1 MYIYRYIYIYIQIYI
16 YTDKY
21 TYIWL
26 KKMTSLR
33 LSPEIGSDWGNHPG
47 PTSPGPTLD
56 ALPGP
61 FAMRAL
67 TEWPWWWTSTLDLH
81 VLKHWGFPISVQCF
95 FFFSGKISYTW
106 LICGVRKVVRTM
118 NGGFNSII
126 IYTWL
131 HIKVLMRKSWTSGEN
146 HWTTR
151 GILQQSMFDYRMV
164 AGWIWITE
172 LEAWGKS
179 AGSCSK
185 SWTLW
190 FSTYIWD
197 R

>member
-1 MYIYRYIYIYIQIYI
+1 
-16 YTDKY
+16 
-21 TYIWL
+21 
-26 KKMTSLR
+26 MTSLR
-33 LSPEIGSDWGNHPG
+33 LSPERLVRTGGIIPGRHPQGRRLTPCLAFRDEGAYRVTLMMDIHIGPSRVETLGISYIG
-47 PTSPGPTLD
+47 P
-56 ALPGP
+56 
-61 FAMRAL
+61 M
-67 TEWPWWWTSTLDLH
+67 
-81 VLKHWGFPISVQCF
+81 

>member
-1 MYIYRYIYIYIQIYI
+1 
-16 YTDKY
+16 
-21 TYIWL
+21 
-26 KKMTSLR
+26 MTSLR

-47 PTSPGPTLD
+47 PTSPGPPLD
-56 ALPGP
+56 ALPGLSRWGRLP
-61 FAMRAL
+61 SDL
-67 TEWPWWWTSTLDLH
+67 DDGHPHWTFTCWNTGDFLYRSN
-81 VLKHWGFPISVQCF
+81 V